1 MNLYKNLKD
10 QLSSLLT
17 KNSAFNTK
25 INAYTTKV
33 KDFALAT
40 TTLET
45 LVANSVNGLEK
56 STDCTAV
63 ANSLRLLYNVF
74 CVNFL
79 ESLCSLVIK
88 IRYRCLLYSSSDS
101 DDRGDAHRKC
111 IRDAL
116 WEN

>member
-45 LVANSVNGLEK
+45 LVANSVNGLKK

-79 ESLCSLVIK
+79 
-88 IRYRCLLYSSSDS
+88 
-101 DDRGDAHRKC
+101 RKSVQFGNKDT
-111 IRDAL
+111 I
-116 WEN
+116 